1 MKQKKTALILVTAVL
16 ILSTLACGLPFGS
29 RTADDAAESGAADSG
44 ADEPMEVAVE
54 PAEAESTE
62 DFAAEPEAVS
72 GSAGDTAIYSDNGIQ
87 LKLPSSYLMGDAEND
102 LAILMEGMQAMSEE
116 DADDIQDIYDKNKDD
131 VLFWAYD
138 SNSPANHMTSVVAM
152 KNEEFAGMSL
162 ALIAAF
168 SNAIVGGEVDSL
180 EQSQM
185 ELGGKDVLRFLT
197 TSENAGVPTAQAI
210 YLFNESGKLW
220 MVGFFTNQ
228 EQFDNRLP
236 TFDAAVESFTY
247 TPEE

>member
-29 RTADDAAESGAADSG
+29 RTADDAAGSGAADSG

-72 GSAGDTAIYSDNGIQ
+72 GSTGDTAVYSDNGIQ
-87 LKLPSSYLMGDAEND
+87 LSLPSSYLMGDAEND

-138 SNSPANHMTSVVAM
+138 SNSPANHMTSAVVM